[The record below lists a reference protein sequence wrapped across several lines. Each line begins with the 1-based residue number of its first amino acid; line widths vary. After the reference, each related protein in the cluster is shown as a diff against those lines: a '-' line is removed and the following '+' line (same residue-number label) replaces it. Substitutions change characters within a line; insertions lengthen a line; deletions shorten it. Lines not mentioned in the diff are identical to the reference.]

1 MREPKLILMLAQS
14 LIGTGFFFLYVHHVR
29 NIFEN
34 RTNMAHLTQL
44 ERESLFRR
52 EDALYHSFYKT
63 LTEAPDFWS
72 GCWELMNV
80 TSIEYPNSINVLS
93 RFHVLPEITIGFL
106 YHLLRSHSRLGIL
119 SLLSCW
125 RSDDIRLT
133 LEHGRCEGQALQ
145 FYFECVWLL
154 GGLTVLIIY
163 MYGLLLSRNLFGGIY
178 AVVSYI
184 MFHSFAAKIYERPMA
199 RENFA
204 FPAIYVQ
211 MFYLCICINRVTERR
226 KYRMSVL
233 TSLKLVYLTT
243 VALLCWQ
250 YSAIIF
256 ASQIL
261 ILMLPWSI
269 SGVPNRVVGLFTMD
283 YVISQLSSNFL
294 AYYYSFGNRRYLF
307 GWQLGPLVGLS
318 LITAMRLLKKPTA
331 STANQEKEHEL
342 SVITENTAEFLFKTI
357 PLGILISICSQG
369 TIIDILEMSGA
380 AKPSENTFALYRDLF
395 IHWVLQAKVNFV
407 TSLSACNPE
416 YERMQWSE
424 LWGFIKNLIVKP
436 YCLYGVVIMARFFRK
451 WRKSTEVKEP
461 NTDVIERAKKYI
473 LEDFLEENH
482 VSMQDMSKKET
493 EAMLN
498 DCLDLLAK
506 CDYDYERYKKEKTN
520 SKKDKPNEHMDF
532 LNDIKKLKEQIHEQR
547 EHKVEAEEKLKNDS
561 EEKEKEGET
570 ETETAKRQKESS
582 ENDNMDNG
590 NNITSPNTTNN
601 QDTKNS
607 QKQNEAET
615 ETTEKPSV
623 NGKNQ
628 TSSNAPVNDS
638 TTKSKSTKRQHH
650 HSKHDLSN
658 ADDDYDGADDDENTC
673 NYRSFHYLYSFL
685 QMTVFTV
692 MGLSIKKL
700 FFLCFTQGC
709 VLGSTICSSFMS
721 NKNRRIFWTAYLLV
735 FLTSIVNP
743 GIKNIQEEYFP
754 SSNVKL
760 INDDLDTMLEWI
772 KMNTEKDAVFAGPIE
787 IIGTVHLS
795 TRRPIVNHAH
805 LEMKQISDRT
815 EHVYSIFSRQQSSDI
830 YNQCSQL
837 KIQYLII
844 TVKDCE
850 NHISDECDL
859 LSIWDDMQPAY
870 RKYPQFCSE
879 LAVKNIPSFLKVFT
893 NDYYAII
900 KMFSQSVQ
908 INLKYNKMPEKQM

>member
-1 MREPKLILMLAQS
+1 MREPKLVLMLAQS

-29 NIFEN
+29 NLFEN

-63 LTEAPDFWS
+63 LTEAPDFWT
-72 GCWELMNV
+72 GCEQLMNV
-80 TSIEYPNSINVLS
+80 TAIEYPNSVNVLS

-204 FPAIYVQ
+204 FPAIFVQ
-211 MFYLCICINRVTERR
+211 MFYLCICINRVTER
-226 KYRMSVL
+226 KQYRMSLL
-233 TSLKLVYLTT
+233 TILKMIYLTT

-250 YSAIIF
+250 FSAIIF

-283 YVISQLSSNFL
+283 YVTSQLLANFL

-318 LITAMRLLKKPTA
+318 LITAVRILKKPTP
-331 STANQEKEHEL
+331 STNPQKESEL
-342 SVITENTAEFLFKTI
+342 GVITENTAEFLFKTI
-357 PLGILISICSQG
+357 PLGVLISICSQG
-369 TIIDILEMSGA
+369 TIIDILEMSGLA
-380 AKPSENTFALYRDLF
+380 RSSENTFVLYRDL
-395 IHWVLQAKVNFV
+395 IVHWILQAKVNFV
-407 TSLSACNPE
+407 TSLSACNPD

-461 NTDVIERAKKYI
+461 DTDVIERAKKYI
-473 LEDFLEENH
+473 LEDFLEENR

-520 SKKDKPNEHMDF
+520 SKKDKPNEHMEF

-547 EHKVEAEEKLKNDS
+547 EHKDAEEKSKDDS
-561 EEKEKEGET
+561 DVSKKQNHS
-570 ETETAKRQKESS
+570 ASS
-582 ENDNMDNG
+582 DSDNMENT
-590 NNITSPNTTNN
+590 NITASPNTTNGSN
-601 QDTKNS
+601 KETSKTQTEEDT
-607 QKQNEAET
+607 
-615 ETTEKPSV
+615 PSV
-623 NGKNQ
+623 NGKNS
-628 TSSNAPVNDS
+628 TSSSNATASDSASKSKPTTKRHQAKNTNDS
-638 TTKSKSTKRQHH
+638 H
-650 HSKHDLSN
+650 HDLGYD
-658 ADDDYDGADDDENTC
+658 ADDDDDENTC

-685 QMTVFTV
+685 QMTVFTF
-692 MGLSIKKL
+692 MGLSIRKL

-754 SSNVKL
+754 STNVKL

-772 KMNTEKDAVFAGPIE
+772 KMNTEKDAVFAGPID

-805 LEMKQISDRT
+805 LEMKQISERT

-850 NHISDECDL
+850 NHISNECDL

>member
-1 MREPKLILMLAQS
+1 MKETKLVLMLAQS

-29 NIFEN
+29 YLFEN

-63 LTEAPDFWS
+63 LTEAPDFWT
-72 GCWELMNV
+72 GCMQLMNV
-80 TSIEYPNSINVLS
+80 TTIEYPHSVNVLS

-106 YHLLRSHSRLGIL
+106 YHLLRSHSRLGLL

-154 GGLTVLIIY
+154 GGITVLIIY
-163 MYGLLLSRNLFGGIY
+163 MYGLLLSRNIFGGIY

-184 MFHSFAAKIYERPMA
+184 MFHSFASKIYERPMA

-204 FPAIYVQ
+204 FPAIFVQ
-211 MFYLCICINRVTERR
+211 MFYLCICIHRVTETK
-226 KYRMSVL
+226 KYKMSAL
-233 TSLKLVYLTT
+233 TLLKLVYLTT

-250 YSAIIF
+250 FSAIIF

-269 SGVPNRVVGLFTMD
+269 SDVPNRVVGFFTTD
-283 YVISQLSSNFL
+283 YVLSQLMANFL

-318 LITAMRLLKKPTA
+318 LITAVRILKKP
-331 STANQEKEHEL
+331 STRPKEAGVGAD
-342 SVITENTAEFLFKTI
+342 SSFSSTSGITENTAEFLFKTI

-369 TIIDILEMSGA
+369 TIIDMLEMSGLA
-380 AKPSENTFALYRDLF
+380 RPMENTYALYRDLI

-407 TSLSACNPE
+407 TSLAACNPD
-416 YERMQWSE
+416 YERMQWYE
-424 LWGFIKNLIVKP
+424 LWGFIKNLVVKP

-451 WRKSTEVKEP
+451 WRKSTEMKEP
-461 NTDVIERAKKYI
+461 NTEGIERAKNYV

-482 VSMQDMSKKET
+482 IGMSDMSKKET
-493 EAMLN
+493 ESSLN
-498 DCLDLLAK
+498 DCFDLLAK
-506 CDYDYERYKKEKTN
+506 CNYDYERYKKEKTKH
-520 SKKDKPNEHMDF
+520 KKDKPNEHLDF

-547 EHKVEAEEKLKNDS
+547 EQQHEDNTQERAKCEKGDDEAPQTNKRRDDHDDDDDDDVKTMNEDNINSPASPDITNSDS
-561 EEKEKEGET
+561 RET
-570 ETETAKRQKESS
+570 
-582 ENDNMDNG
+582 N
-590 NNITSPNTTNN
+590 
-601 QDTKNS
+601 
-607 QKQNEAET
+607 
-615 ETTEKPSV
+615 KPSL
-623 NGKNQ
+623 NGKRPS
-628 TSSNAPVNDS
+628 SSNA
-638 TTKSKSTKRQHH
+638 TTGNSARPASARDVYE
-650 HSKHDLSN
+650 SPDI
-658 ADDDYDGADDDENTC
+658 DCDDDENTC

-685 QMTVFTV
+685 QMAVFTF
-692 MGLSIKKL
+692 MGLSIRKL

-735 FLTSIVNP
+735 FLTSVVNP

-754 SSNVKL
+754 STNHKL
-760 INDDLDTMLEWI
+760 GHDDLDTMLEWI
-772 KMNTEKDAVFAGPIE
+772 KMNTEKDAVFAGPID

-805 LEMKQISDRT
+805 LEMKQISERT

-844 TVKDCE
+844 TVNDCE

-859 LSIWDDMQPAY
+859 LSIWDDVQPAY

-879 LAVKNIPSFLKVFT
+879 LAIKNIPSFLKVFT

>member
-1 MREPKLILMLAQS
+1 MKETKLVLMLAQS

-29 NIFEN
+29 YLFEN

-63 LTEAPDFWS
+63 LTEAPDFWT
-72 GCWELMNV
+72 GCKQLMNV
-80 TSIEYPNSINVLS
+80 TTIEYPHSVNVLS

-106 YHLLRSHSRLGIL
+106 YHLLRSNSRLGIL

-154 GGLTVLIIY
+154 GGITVLIIY
-163 MYGLLLSRNLFGGIY
+163 MYGLLLSRNIFGGIY

-184 MFHSFAAKIYERPMA
+184 MFHSFASKIYERPMA

-204 FPAIYVQ
+204 FPAIFVQ
-211 MFYLCICINRVTERR
+211 MFYLCICIHRVTETK

-233 TSLKLVYLTT
+233 TSLKLIYLTT
-243 VALLCWQ
+243 VSLLCWQ
-250 YSAIIF
+250 FSAIIF

-269 SGVPNRVVGLFTMD
+269 TDVPDRVVGLFTMD
-283 YVISQLSSNFL
+283 YVLSQLMSNFL
-294 AYYYSFGNRRYLF
+294 AYYYSFGNHRYLF

-318 LITAMRLLKKPTA
+318 MITAFRLLKKPLNRQKEMA
-331 STANQEKEHEL
+331 SGEFSL
-342 SVITENTAEFLFKTI
+342 SSSASGITENTAEFLFKTI
-357 PLGILISICSQG
+357 PLGILISLCSQS
-369 TIIDILEMSGA
+369 TIMDILEMFGL
-380 AKPSENTFALYRDLF
+380 AKPLENTYGLYRDLI

-407 TSLSACNPE
+407 TSLAACNPE
-416 YERMQWSE
+416 YERMHWYE
-424 LWGFIKNLIVKP
+424 LWGFIKNLVVKP

-461 NTDVIERAKKYI
+461 NTEAIERAKNYV

-482 VSMQDMSKKET
+482 ISMSDMSKKET
-493 EAMLN
+493 EARLN
-498 DCLDLLAK
+498 ECFEILAK
-506 CDYDYERYKKEKTN
+506 CDYDYERYKKEKTKH
-520 SKKDKPNEHMDF
+520 KKDKTDERSEF
-532 LNDIKKLKEQIHEQR
+532 LNDINKLKEQIHEQR
-547 EHKVEAEEKLKNDS
+547 EQQQEKKIENDGEGHHGNNDNSDDPESDNRNNKRHENNHKSTNNRKEENDDNATDSTSPNITNTNS
-561 EEKEKEGET
+561 EEKE
-570 ETETAKRQKESS
+570 
-582 ENDNMDNG
+582 N
-590 NNITSPNTTNN
+590 
-601 QDTKNS
+601 
-607 QKQNEAET
+607 
-615 ETTEKPSV
+615 PSL
-623 NGKNQ
+623 NGKKSTASKASRQ
-628 TSSNAPVNDS
+628 PLTKDVNDS
-638 TTKSKSTKRQHH
+638 SDT
-650 HSKHDLSN
+650 
-658 ADDDYDGADDDENTC
+658 DYDDDENTC
-673 NYRSFHYLYSFL
+673 NYRSLHYIYSFL
-685 QMTVFTV
+685 QMAVFTL
-692 MGLSIKKL
+692 MGLSIRKL

-735 FLTSIVNP
+735 FLTSVVNP
-743 GIKNIQEEYFP
+743 GIKNIQEEYYP
-754 SSNVKL
+754 STNKL
-760 INDDLDTMLEWI
+760 GHDDLDTMLEWI
-772 KMNTEKDAVFAGPIE
+772 KMNTEKDAVFAGPID

-805 LEMKQISDRT
+805 LEMKQISERT

-844 TVKDCE
+844 TVNDCE

-859 LSIWDDMQPAY
+859 LSIWDDVQPAY

-908 INLKYNKMPEKQM
+908 INLKYNKMPEKHM